1 MQVVV
6 LNAPVVF
13 QNVDER
19 NEIMVT
25 LLVQKDTYMVD
36 SEAEVQKLIE
46 EAKNNFDFELA
57 KYSSQKKVLRKTG
70 EEYFLVTLEKKY
82 NG

>member
-19 NEIMVT
+19 NRIMVT

>member
-1 MQVVV
+1 
-6 LNAPVVF
+6 
-13 QNVDER
+13 VDER
-19 NEIMVT
+19 NRIMVT

>member
-19 NEIMVT
+19 NRIMVT

-70 EEYFLVTLEKKY
+70 EEYFLVTLEIKY

>member
-1 MQVVV
+1 
-6 LNAPVVF
+6 
-13 QNVDER
+13 VDER

-70 EEYFLVTLEKKY
+70 EEYFLVTLEIKY

>member
-1 MQVVV
+1 
-6 LNAPVVF
+6 VVF

-46 EAKNNFDFELA
+46 QAKNNFDFELA

>member
-1 MQVVV
+1 MQVVA

-70 EEYFLVTLEKKY
+70 EEYFLVTLEIKY